1 MKSDFLDNDEE
12 NKDLTQTGNSPDVTE
27 SSLEESRVVTSGKQA
42 FDICER
48 LVQDWNKG
56 VNNAAQITAKLNG
69 EKPYNVRTL
78 KNQGKSWKTNIS
90 TGFLATE
97 CGKIPPRFY
106 MPVTQAKYLTAAQL
120 PVSWPNGIEKTQY
133 FRTQITEA
141 IRSWKKWNFFIR
153 GLAREVGIF
162 GVGYGAYFDQYE
174 WRPSLIRMD
183 KGFVPSG
190 TEIMDEEIAFF
201 CVKWDYKPGE
211 LLALLKKNKEA
222 GLKDWNNESVVKAV
236 NDAAPIAADAS
247 LSEMRSY
254 EELIRQSI
262 QSYSYSKGTKLVQTY
277 HLFARE
283 YDGKVSHY
291 IVMRDS
297 KGESKEIL
305 FKKEDAYESMDRVCI
320 PLVFD
325 YGDGT
330 IQGSWGGGQILYD
343 MAVQV
348 EKIRNDS
355 IDNLRNQ
362 NKLKIQVAD
371 AKDSNS
377 VKLTVNDT
385 MMIVSG
391 GTYNGAAAA
400 LPQNVDAYMSL
411 DVQMTR
417 IAQEKIG
424 AYIPPIPLQASDI
437 KAAQVNA
444 SIQKEQEVQQALL
457 DNWLMQVAQL
467 INAITVRLTDPK
479 SPDITAQNLRV
490 KLLKMLTEEEVLL
503 LVTQPTIQTITD
515 FTPFAA
521 QQRAVFASSKSN
533 NPLYDQRALELV
545 QAESAGGMHFAENVL
560 RAEGDQS
567 VVLEAQR
574 QQTLENAAMALGMA
588 VPVLPQDNDWIHG
601 QTVEPGIPTLIQA
614 GKVEVAKL
622 ALQHFAAHYSQG
634 VAKKVWPKESINE
647 TKRKIAEYEKAL
659 NDAAMQQQQ
668 AQQAQ
673 QAEAMAQQGGQPMQ

>member
-1 MKSDFLDNDEE
+1 MKSDFLDDGDANDI
-12 NKDLTQTGNSPDVTE
+12 DDMGNSPDVKE
-27 SSLEESRVVTSGKQA
+27 GSLEESRVVTSGKQA

-48 LVQDWNKG
+48 LVEDWDKG
-56 VNNAAQITAKLNG
+56 ITNAAQITAKLNG
-69 EKPYNVRTL
+69 DRPYNARTL
-78 KNQGKSWKTNIS
+78 KNQGKAWKTNIS

-120 PVSWPNGIEKTQY
+120 PVGWPNGVEKTQY
-133 FRTQITEA
+133 FREELTQA
-141 IRSWKKWNFFIR
+141 IRGWKKWNFFMR

-162 GVGYGAYFDQYE
+162 GIGYAAYFDKYE

-183 KGFVPSG
+183 KGFVPTG

-201 CVKWDYKPGE
+201 CVKWDYKPAE
-211 LLALLKKNKEA
+211 LLSLLRKNKEA
-222 GLKDWNNESVVKAV
+222 GLKDWNENTVVKAV

-247 LSEMRSY
+247 NSEQRSY
-254 EELIRQSI
+254 EELIRQSV
-262 QSYSYSKGTKLVQTY
+262 QDFSYAKGTKLVQTY

-283 YDGKVSHY
+283 YSGKVSHY
-291 IVMRDS
+291 IVTRDS
-297 KGESKEIL
+297 QKIL
-305 FKKEDAYESMDRVCI
+305 FKKEDAYDQMGHVCV

-371 AKDSNS
+371 AKDANG

-391 GTYNGAAAA
+391 GQFNGAAAA
-400 LPQNVDAYMSL
+400 LPQNVDGYMSL
-411 DVQMTR
+411 DVQLTR
-417 IAQEKIG
+417 LAQEKIG
-424 AYIPPIPLQASDI
+424 AYVPPIPLSPSDI

-444 SIQKEQEVQQALL
+444 AMMKEQELQQALL

-467 INAITVRLTDPK
+467 INTMTLRLTDPA
-479 SPDITAQNLRV
+479 SPDPVAQKLRSR
-490 KLLKMLTEEEVLL
+490 LLENLTEEEINI
-503 LVTQPTIQTITD
+503 LVNQPTIQTITD

-521 QQRAVFASSKSN
+521 QQRALFAASKAN
-533 NPLYDQRALELV
+533 NPLYNQRALELV
-545 QAESAGGMHFAENVL
+545 QAEAAGGMQFAENVL
-560 RAEGDQS
+560 LPEGDQS
-567 VVLEAQR
+567 LVLEAQR
-574 QQTLENAAMALGMA
+574 QQTLENAAMIQLMP
-588 VPVLPQDNDWIHG
+588 VPVLPQDNDWVHA
-601 QTVEPGIPTLIQA
+601 QTMEQGLIQMIEA
-614 GKVEVAKL
+614 GNVQVAQIG
-622 ALQHFAAHYSQG
+622 LQHYAAHYAQG
-634 VAKKVWPKESINE
+634 VAKKQWPKDQINTTKQKIAQMEKAINE
-647 TKRKIAEYEKAL
+647 M
-659 NDAAMQQQQ
+659 AAQQQ
-668 AQQAQ
+668 AQQ
-673 QAEAMAQQGGQPMQ
+673 QAAGEQPLAEEMPMQMQ